1 MGTRQTCRLGAVVV
15 RERSASSATRSAADL
30 SDRSVPV
37 GEGRFKALACAG
49 RCLPVVVGAL
59 LLLAVGCASSGQ
71 PGSPSVRRSGDA
83 VEELHLITVPVALKL
98 DTKPDSRGFAVKV
111 FAGNSTRPK
120 PFAIRTGTLEIL
132 MYDGVLKKEATAAPT
147 ALRTWSFSVSE
158 LRKHELKASIGVG
171 YQFALMWGEARP
183 ATNKITIV
191 VRYHGPR
198 ESVVQSTPAVIML
211 DKGGGS
217 NN

>member
-1 MGTRQTCRLGAVVV
+1 MGTRQPCRRGAVVV
-15 RERSASSATRSAADL
+15 RERNASLATRSAADL
-30 SDRSVPV
+30 SNRSVPA
-37 GEGRFKALACAG
+37 GEGRFKAPARAG

-83 VEELHLITVPVALKL
+83 VEELHLITVPVALQL
-98 DTKPDSRGFAVKV
+98 DAKPDSRGFAVKV
-111 FAGNSTRPK
+111 FAGNAMRPK
-120 PFAIRTGTLEIL
+120 PFAIKTGILEIL
-132 MYDGVLKKEATAAPT
+132 MYDGVLKQEAAMIPA
-147 ALRTWSFSVSE
+147 ALRTWSFSVSD

-191 VRYHGPR
+191 VRYRGPG
-198 ESVVQSTPAVIML
+198 ESVVHSAPAVIML
-211 DKGGGS
+211 DKGSGS
-217 NN
+217 NH